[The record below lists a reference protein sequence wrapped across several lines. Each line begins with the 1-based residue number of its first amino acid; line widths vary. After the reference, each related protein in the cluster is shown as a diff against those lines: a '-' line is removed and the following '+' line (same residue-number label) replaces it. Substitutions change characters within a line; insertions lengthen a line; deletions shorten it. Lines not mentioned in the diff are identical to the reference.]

1 MILSQKIT
9 NLCEHGVIVRGRAQF
24 LTYLNPTTEKIGILN
39 IYGHSYT
46 GPRANLWQKIANYP
60 LPDSGFLT
68 PCSHKF
74 LPEVLIIHL
83 TRTTITRGYGWDLA
97 NPQLN
102 IRPLSHIYK
111 NQTKRSHTA
120 QTTPLR
126 QESATHRSRESETH
140 PGMENRHP
148 KQPRQKLDVQN
159 CCSTHSGSKK

>member
-1 MILSQKIT
+1 MDFRKGTVLWNESTYSAYEDSYAGVTAMILSQKIT

-120 QTTPLR
+120 TNSGDPSGRTTPP
-126 QESATHRSRESETH
+126 E
-140 PGMENRHP
+140 
-148 KQPRQKLDVQN
+148 
-159 CCSTHSGSKK
+159 